1 MHRLFVKIFP
11 ILFLLFS
18 CNIETPK
25 SIGLSD
31 LELEMIKEDI
41 SSYFLKDYEKF
52 NRSKLSSIE
61 SWVFYKDE
69 IIHFAWNKKRICEK
83 GYMPIKLNGYK
94 NEKLFIQDLNKIHLK
109 SDENVYAIFYLSVD
123 AIRFSIKNNGGI
135 ILEDTIISRC

>member
-1 MHRLFVKIFP
+1 MMPRLFVKIFS

-52 NRSKLSSIE
+52 NRLNLSSFE
-61 SWVFYKDE
+61 SWVFYQDE
-69 IIHFAWNKKRICEK
+69 KIHFAWEKKRICEK
-83 GYMPIKLNGYK
+83 GYIPIKLNGYK
-94 NEKLFIQDLNKIHLK
+94 NEKLFIQDFNKTHLK
-109 SDENVYAIFYLSVD
+109 SNENIYAIYNLSVD
-123 AIRFSIKNNGGI
+123 SIRLSIKNNGGI
-135 ILEDTIISRC
+135 ILGDTIIKR